1 LVKIIIG
8 TYGWMEALMGDVE
21 SEQPQEDFEVEIVD
35 LDELASAP
43 DSSNSS
49 NKRLLRPSQ
58 PVRFLA
64 RRRGLQLGVTTSVVV
79 LVVLMILASMA
90 PVREVVGSIFT
101 GPTPTPSPAPG
112 LQNDLFYFKTSP
124 SWGYLTID
132 GHVVSHLPRMSVDPP
147 RRLSPGQHVLVWR
160 AAAFLAQRCTI
171 TVPAKPGVDSCR
183 YDPPIEVGNGSFASI
198 ITFSESL
205 NMLPTTQRALLIQ
218 VVQAELGT
226 HYSEMVQPGEP
237 YALSSEI
244 AYAAHNPCRLT
255 SQVVLCYAIATQ
267 PLKAT
272 LSFQLDMDTSPDAPC
287 ITSGACSIN
296 EHDCRLFCD
305 ASDIVGPMEYSMS
318 AAAGWNF
325 IVVVRPLWQF
335 ATLDG
340 QVIAHDQADT
350 FIASQGN
357 EYLVML
363 NTVWG
368 NPGWS
373 ILPPFSNSQL
383 PFGDPVC
390 DSAANNTQTMQ
401 SAALNNS
408 GMQIQTQYPSV
419 PRADL
424 GAGCLVTITQ
434 QPASSSSLTPP
445 PSSQAAYYL
454 HRFGV
459 LLAVNNLAH
468 RLLPFL
474 PVANAYEKRL
484 AQQLAAEKI

>member
-1 LVKIIIG
+1 
-8 TYGWMEALMGDVE
+8 MGDVE

-58 PVRFLA
+58 PLRFLA
-64 RRRGLQLGVTTSVVV
+64 RRRGLQLGVTTSIVV
-79 LVVLMILASMA
+79 LVVLMILASIA

-205 NMLPTTQRALLIQ
+205 NMLPATQRALLIQ

-287 ITSGACSIN
+287 ITSGSCSIN
-296 EHDCRLFCD
+296 GQQDCRLFCD

-340 QVIAHDQADT
+340 RVIAHDQADT
-350 FIASQGN
+350 FIAGQGN

-373 ILPPFSNSQL
+373 ILPPLSNSQF

-390 DSAANNTQTMQ
+390 DSAANDTQVLQ
-401 SAALNNS
+401 VDALNNS

-419 PRADL
+419 ARADL

-445 PSSQAAYYL
+445 PSSQVAYCL

-468 RLLPFL
+468 RLWPFL